1 MKTEQTLALRGD
13 YLYVSYTT
21 DFPLGVA
28 DCQLICGPPFSP
40 YCPDCRGTTAIEVIF
55 FNGQEQ

>member
-13 YLYVSYTT
+13 YVYVSITT

-28 DCQLICGPPFSP
+28 DCQLM
-40 YCPDCRGTTAIEVIF
+40 RTAPLSI
-55 FNGQEQ
+55 